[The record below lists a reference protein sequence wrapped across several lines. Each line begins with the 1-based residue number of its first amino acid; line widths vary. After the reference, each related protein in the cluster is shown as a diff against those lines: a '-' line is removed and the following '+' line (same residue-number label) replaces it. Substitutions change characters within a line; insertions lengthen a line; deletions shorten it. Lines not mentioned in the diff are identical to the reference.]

1 MVELFISPDAETAQN
16 EQQKDGAPKQRRR
29 WVRLE
34 LFSPVTI
41 HELEIDAN
49 SRTVR
54 RKDEEKSAMILNI
67 SGGGVLLSTFDG
79 LTADDL
85 ILMKFQIKEFDT
97 LSDVLGRIKRVE
109 TAGDSERL
117 IGVEF
122 LTPEK
127 VDEEWLAD
135 QLAQL
140 VDDPMGFSDRL
151 HRLVSRFVFRQQI
164 SDGSSEK
171 DTNA

>member
-1 MVELFISPDAETAQN
+1 MVELFISPDKEAPRQGQTQDSTAE
-16 EQQKDGAPKQRRR
+16 QRRR

-41 HELEIDAN
+41 HALEIDSEAQ
-49 SRTVR
+49 TVTR
-54 RKDEEKSAMILNI
+54 NPDEKSGMILNI

-79 LTADDL
+79 LSADDL

-109 TAGDSERL
+109 SSGDAETL

-122 LTPEK
+122 LTPEN
-127 VDEEWLAD
+127 VEEAWLAD

-140 VDDPMGFSDRL
+140 IDDPLGFSDRL
-151 HRLVSRFVFRQQI
+151 HRLVSRFVFRQQL
-164 SDGSSEK
+164 SDRSTEE
-171 DTNA
+171 DENA